1 MPLSPG
7 TRLGSYEIVSPLGAG
22 GMGEVCRAHD
32 TRLGLGEAERA
43 MDCLERAYEQRV
55 GAVYGIK
62 GSFLLAPLRA
72 HPRFVA
78 LLNKIRL
85 GSS

>member
-1 MPLSPG
+1 
-7 TRLGSYEIVSPLGAG
+7 
-22 GMGEVCRAHD
+22 
-32 TRLGLGEAERA
+32 

-62 GSFLLAPLRA
+62 GSFLLAPLRE